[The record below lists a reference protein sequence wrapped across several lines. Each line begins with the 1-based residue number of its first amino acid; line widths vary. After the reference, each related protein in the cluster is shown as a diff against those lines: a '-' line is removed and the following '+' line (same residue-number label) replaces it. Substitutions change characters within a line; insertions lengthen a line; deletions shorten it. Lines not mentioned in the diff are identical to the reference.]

1 MTPRVFGVD
10 YQFWSAGDVFTQGL
24 AHAADTLGVPYAHA
38 LWSDPQLPA
47 KVQAFVP
54 DLLLV
59 VHGRDFVHRWHDTFH
74 GVRSAVWLTDEPYEV
89 DDTAQWTSR
98 FGQVFVNDPSSL
110 ARHPHATYLPACAD
124 PVLHYATDEPPA
136 FRVGF
141 VGGPSPLREQYLA
154 ALANVGL
161 LDYVMGGPWRMPRVQ
176 RLSRTRVSPPRE
188 TAARYRQTAII
199 VNVFRDRHHYNRD
212 GLPATAL
219 NPRIYEAVAC
229 GALVLSD
236 PRPELTRLVPS
247 LPTFGSA
254 AECVTAVADFLAH
267 PTVLQARARACRAE
281 LAGQTY
287 AARLQAVLATVGQL
301 QEVA

>member
-1 MTPRVFGVD
+1 MTRVFGVD

-24 AHAADTLGVPYAHA
+24 AHAAETLGVPYVHT

-47 KVQAFVP
+47 KVHAFAP

-59 VHGRDFVHRWHDTFH
+59 VHGRDFVQRWHDTFKPL
-74 GVRSAVWLTDEPYEV
+74 RSAVWLTDDPYEV
-89 DDTAQWTSR
+89 DDTASWTSH
-98 FGQVFVNDPSSL
+98 FDQVFTNDASSL
-110 ARHPHATYLPACAD
+110 GRHPHASYLPACAD
-124 PVLHYATDEPPA
+124 PVLHYATGEPPI

-141 VGGPSPLREQYLA
+141 IGGPSPLRERYLT
-154 ALANVGL
+154 ALAEVGL
-161 LDYVMGGPWRMPRVQ
+161 LDYVVGGPWRTARLQ
-176 RLSRTRVSPPRE
+176 RLGRARVITPRE
-188 TAARYRQTAII
+188 TAALYRQTAIVLNI
-199 VNVFRDRHHYNRD
+199 FRERHHYNRD
-212 GLPATAL
+212 GLPATAI

-236 PRPELTRLVPS
+236 PRPEIARLVPS

-267 PTVLQARARACRAE
+267 PGVLQARARGCRAE
-281 LAGQTY
+281 LAGSTY
-287 AARLQAVLATVGQL
+287 AARLQTVLAALGQL